1 MSRKRYSKSF
11 KLKAVKRAIESE
23 QSIAELAMELGINTN
38 SLYTWVNQY
47 RSEVLSD
54 VEGLTA
60 EQELVELRKENRR
73 LKEERDILKKA
84 ATYFAKHQR

>member
-1 MSRKRYSKSF
+1 MSRRKYSKSF
-11 KLKAVKRAIESE
+11 KLEAVKRAIEGE
-23 QSIAELAMELGINTN
+23 KSIAELAMELGVNSN

-54 VEGLTA
+54 VEGLKP
-60 EQELVELRKENRR
+60 EQELTELRKENKR

>member
-11 KLKAVKRAIESE
+11 KLQAVKRAIEGE

-54 VEGLTA
+54 VEGLTPD
-60 EQELVELRKENRR
+60 QELAELRKENRR